1 MATCL
6 REKFLKTV
14 NSQFSNP
21 KIMLS
26 LEKIDNLKELVSC
39 GIKLKLHC
47 VRMQEAVAVTTAI
60 QEEIFLEMG
69 IGRLLFSLHL
79 LF

>member
-6 REKFLKTV
+6 REKFEKTV

-39 GIKLKLHC
+39 GIKLKLHF

-69 IGRLLFSLHL
+69 IGRVFFSLYW